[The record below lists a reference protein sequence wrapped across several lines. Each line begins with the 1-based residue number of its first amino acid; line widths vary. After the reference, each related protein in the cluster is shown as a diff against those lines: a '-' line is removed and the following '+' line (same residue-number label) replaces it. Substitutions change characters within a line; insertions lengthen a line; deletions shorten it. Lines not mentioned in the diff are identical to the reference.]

1 MMPRMRE
8 KVSPQAAD
16 QATRV
21 SGQGQPRWLRRS
33 ALVGALAWAAV
44 LLPPWPFTEHV
55 LWIERI
61 VILGPLVIA
70 PLALFL
76 AGVGLQPGPAT
87 RCHALA
93 ARCQPLGAA
102 LGLVALYPRPGLLA
116 GALAG
121 GWLLVTGL
129 FALCGLARLLTRG
142 LRPIQ
147 ELAIDAGLMYLPVG
161 GVWLVASRLGTP
173 FLGFSEPWVMLTAA
187 HFHYAGLAAPVIAGA
202 VGRALH
208 ARVPAPGQGW
218 LRAYEVAAA
227 GIMAGPP
234 IVAAG
239 IALWPVVEVVSAS
252 VLSLAL
258 LLLTAVALRQ
268 VVPGMRPRPAGALL
282 AVAVSSLLLSMSCAC
297 AYAVGAF
304 LEIDILLLPT
314 MVWVHGLV
322 NAIGFGAGG
331 LCAFAVATPHVAQT
345 TRHGDR
351 RNEYVTGE

>member
-1 MMPRMRE
+1 MRE
-8 KVSPQAAD
+8 NVSSQAGQTAR
-16 QATRV
+16 A
-21 SGQGQPRWLRRS
+21 SGQGPARWLRRS
-33 ALVGALAWAAV
+33 AVAGALTWAAMLV
-44 LLPPWPFTEHV
+44 PPWPFTGHI

-70 PLALFL
+70 PLALLL
-76 AGVGLQPGPAT
+76 AGLGLRPGPAA

-129 FALCGLARLLTRG
+129 FALCGLTRLFTRG
-142 LRPIQ
+142 PGPIQ
-147 ELAIDAGLMYLPVG
+147 ELAIDAGLLYLPVG
-161 GVWLVASRLGTP
+161 GVWLVASRLGIP

-202 VGRALH
+202 VGRSLHWALH
-208 ARVPAPGQGW
+208 APASGPGLGRGW

-227 GIMAGPP
+227 GVMAGPP
-234 IVAAG
+234 LVAAG
-239 IALWPVVEVVSAS
+239 IALWPVVEVVSAA

-258 LLLTAVALRQ
+258 LLLTAVALRG
-268 VVPGMRPRPAGALL
+268 VVPGMRPRRAGALL

-331 LCAFAVATPHVAQT
+331 LCAFAMATPDDATQ
-345 TRHGDR
+345 G
-351 RNEYVTGE
+351 

>member
-1 MMPRMRE
+1 MRE
-8 KVSPQAAD
+8 KVSSQASDQAAR
-16 QATRV
+16 A
-21 SGQGQPRWLRRS
+21 SGQGSARWLRRS
-33 ALVGALAWAAV
+33 ALAGALAWVAV
-44 LLPPWPFTEHV
+44 LLPPWPFTEHI

-76 AGVGLQPGPAT
+76 AGLGLRPGPAA

-129 FALCGLARLLTRG
+129 FALCGLTRLFTRG
-142 LRPIQ
+142 LGPIQ
-147 ELAIDAGLMYLPVG
+147 ELAIDAGLLYLPVG
-161 GVWLVASRLGTP
+161 GVWLVASRLGIP

-208 ARVPAPGQGW
+208 RALHAPASSLGRGW
-218 LRAYEVAAA
+218 LRAYVVAAA
-227 GIMAGPP
+227 GVMAGPP
-234 IVAAG
+234 LVAAG
-239 IALWPVVEVVSAS
+239 IALWPVVEVVSAA

-258 LLLTAVALRQ
+258 LLLTAVALRA
-268 VVPGMRPRPAGALL
+268 VVPRMRPRRAGALL

-304 LEIDILLLPT
+304 LQIDILLLPT

-331 LCAFAVATPHVAQT
+331 LCAFAMATPDDASWGQT
-345 TRHGDR
+345 
-351 RNEYVTGE
+351 

>member
-1 MMPRMRE
+1 MMSRMRE
-8 KVSPQAAD
+8 TVSSQAPAEV
-16 QATRV
+16 ARA
-21 SGQGQPRWLRRS
+21 SGRGPARWLRRS
-33 ALVGALAWAAV
+33 ALAGALAWAAV
-44 LLPPWPFTEHV
+44 LLPPWPFTEHI

-70 PLALFL
+70 PLALLL
-76 AGVGLQPGPAT
+76 AGVGLRPGPAA

-93 ARCQPLGAA
+93 ARCQPLGASLA
-102 LGLVALYPRPGLLA
+102 LIALYPRPGLLA

-129 FALCGLARLLTRG
+129 FALCGLTRLFTRG
-142 LRPIQ
+142 LAPIQ
-147 ELAIDAGLMYLPVG
+147 ELAIDAGLLYLPG
-161 GVWLVASRLGTP
+161 GDVWLVASRLGVP

-208 ARVPAPGQGW
+208 ASTSSLGRGW
-218 LRAYEVAAA
+218 LRAYEIAAA
-227 GIMAGPP
+227 GVMAGPP
-234 IVAAG
+234 LVAAG
-239 IALWPVVEVVSAS
+239 IALWPAVEVASAA

-258 LLLTAVALRQ
+258 LLLTAVALRG
-268 VVPGMRPRPAGALL
+268 VVPGMRPRRAGALL

-331 LCAFAVATPHVAQT
+331 LIAFAMATPDDATWGQT
-345 TRHGDR
+345 
-351 RNEYVTGE
+351 

>member
-8 KVSPQAAD
+8 KVSPQAPDPA
-16 QATRV
+16 ARAA
-21 SGQGQPRWLRRS
+21 GHGPARWLRRS
-33 ALVGALAWAAV
+33 ALAGALAWAAV
-44 LLPPWPFTEHV
+44 LLPPWPFAEHV

-76 AGVGLQPGPAT
+76 AGVGLKPGPAA

-102 LGLVALYPRPGLLA
+102 FGLIALYPRPGLLA
-116 GALAG
+116 GALAS

-142 LRPIQ
+142 LRPLRKLTIDKLAIE
-147 ELAIDAGLMYLPVG
+147 ELAIDAGLLYLPVG
-161 GVWLVASRLGTP
+161 GVWLVASRLGIP

-187 HFHYAGLAAPVIAGA
+187 HFHFAGLAAPVIAGA
-202 VGRALH
+202 VGRALR
-208 ARVPAPGQGW
+208 ASAAPPGRGW

-258 LLLTAVALRQ
+258 LLLTAVALRK
-268 VVPGMRPRPAGALL
+268 VVPTLRPRRTGALL

-331 LCAFAVATPHVAQT
+331 LCAFAMAAPHDSISGQT
-345 TRHGDR
+345 
-351 RNEYVTGE
+351 

>member
-1 MMPRMRE
+1 M
-8 KVSPQAAD
+8 A
-16 QATRV
+16 
-21 SGQGQPRWLRRS
+21 
-33 ALVGALAWAAV
+33 GALTWAAV
-44 LLPPWPFTEHV
+44 LLPPWPFTEHI

-70 PLALFL
+70 PLALLL
-76 AGVGLQPGPAT
+76 AGLGLRPGPAA

-102 LGLVALYPRPGLLA
+102 LSLVALYPRPGLLA

-129 FALCGLARLLTRG
+129 FALCGLTRLFTRG
-142 LRPIQ
+142 LGPIQ
-147 ELAIDAGLMYLPVG
+147 ELAIDAGLLYLPVG
-161 GVWLVASRLGTP
+161 GVWLVASRLGIP

-208 ARVPAPGQGW
+208 APASGPGPGLGRGW

-227 GIMAGPP
+227 GVMAGPP
-234 IVAAG
+234 LVAAG
-239 IALWPVVEVVSAS
+239 IALWPVVEVVSAA

-258 LLLTAVALRQ
+258 LLLTAVALRG
-268 VVPGMRPRPAGALL
+268 VVPGMRPRRAGAIL

-331 LCAFAVATPHVAQT
+331 LCAFAMATPDDA
-345 TRHGDR
+345 TRG
-351 RNEYVTGE
+351 